1 VTDWWATAMSEIR
14 PGVIRLR
21 GYPVEELIQ
30 EVSFA
35 QTIWL
40 MTRGKL
46 PTPAQA
52 CLLERALVAAVDHG
66 PQAPSIAAGRMAATC
81 GVGLN
86 NAVATGVNL
95 LGDVHGGAGQQCM
108 TLRPLVDRDHRGR
121 LRVRGAGRRTRGSRH
136 AGRRLQQVRAAH
148 GGQATPDSSQGPVR
162 ISPERPLFVLCRADR
177 I

>member
-1 VTDWWATAMSEIR
+1 MTDWWATAMSEIR

-21 GYPVEELIQ
+21 GYPVDELIQ

-86 NAVATGVNL
+86 NAVATDVNL
-95 LGDVHGGAGQQCM
+95 LGDVHGGAGQHCM
-108 TLRPLVDRDHRGR
+108 TLRPLVERDHRGR

-136 AGRRLQQVRAAH
+136 AGRHLQQVRAGSWWSNHPRQQPGA
-148 GGQATPDSSQGPVR
+148 GPDFSGPAPVR
-162 ISPERPLFVLCRADR
+162 ALSG
-177 I
+177 